1 MPSRVQK
8 KYSQSLHATDTG
20 ISSSMMGHVARL
32 QTLPTYLIVKK
43 RIVLL
48 IQQSRTV
55 EKCSKQLAA
64 TVTKSK
70 GWQMTHQMKE

>member
-1 MPSRVQK
+1 
-8 KYSQSLHATDTG
+8 
-20 ISSSMMGHVARL
+20 MMGHVARL
-32 QTLPTYLIVKK
+32 QTLPTYLIIKK